1 MNRVEPFNE
10 SVEEELME
18 LSDEEKLLQ
27 EQQLRQAAGCRVLFW
42 QWATIPQGQACQRST
57 WLEEKR
63 MILGRKEHNHEEKD
77 IFPRKN
83 CSIV

>member
-1 MNRVEPFNE
+1 MATIYDYYRHNTSAFFLAIMNRVEPFNE

-42 QWATIPQGQACQRST
+42 
-57 WLEEKR
+57 
-63 MILGRKEHNHEEKD
+63 
-77 IFPRKN
+77 
-83 CSIV
+83 